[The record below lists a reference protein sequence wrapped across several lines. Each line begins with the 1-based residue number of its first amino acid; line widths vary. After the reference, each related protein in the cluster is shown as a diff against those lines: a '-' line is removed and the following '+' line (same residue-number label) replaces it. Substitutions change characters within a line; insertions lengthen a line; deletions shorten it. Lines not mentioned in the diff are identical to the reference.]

1 MEIKKITDPAFRKY
15 GRLVTNVDFTE
26 LIEALKTKTP
36 MPEGVGYEPSV
47 AALENTN
54 TAKQLQSVAWGEHPI
69 EVGYCNGHNTK
80 LNAVEYHR
88 NSEINVAATDAILI
102 VGMQQDINDDFTYE
116 TSKMEAFL
124 LPAGQAAEIYGTTL
138 HYAPCSL
145 SPEGFKVGIVLPK
158 GTNYPLENVHN
169 AGGEDKL
176 LTAKNKWLI
185 AHKDGG
191 QDPKAFIGLIGENL
205 DITK

>member
-36 MPEGVGYEPSV
+36 LPEGVGYEPSV
-47 AALENTN
+47 AALEATA
-54 TAKQLQSVAWGEHPI
+54 TAKQLKTITFGEMPI

-88 NSEINVAATDAILI
+88 NSEINVAATDAVLL
-102 VGMQQDINDDFTYE
+102 VGMQQDINDDFTYD
-116 TSKMEAFL
+116 TAKMEAFL

-145 SPEGFKVGIVLPK
+145 SPEGFRVGIVLPA
-158 GTNYPLENVHN
+158 GTNYPLDEAHKP
-169 AGGEDKL
+169 GEDRL
-176 LTAKNKWLI
+176 ITAKNKWLI
-185 AHKDGG
+185 AHKDGN
-191 QDPKAFIGLIGENL
+191 QDPNAFVGLIGENL
-205 DITK
+205 DIAK

>member
-47 AALENTN
+47 PALEATA
-54 TAKQLQSVAWGEHPI
+54 TAKQLKTITFGEMPI

-88 NSEINVAATDAILI
+88 NSEINVAATDAVLI

-145 SPEGFKVGIVLPK
+145 SPDGFRVGIVLPK
-158 GTNYPLENVHN
+158 YTNYPLDEAHKP
-169 AGGEDKL
+169 GEDKL
-176 LTAKNKWLI
+176 ITAKNKWLI

-191 QDPKAFIGLIGENL
+191 QDPNAFIGLIGENL
-205 DITK
+205 DIAK

>member
-47 AALENTN
+47 PALEATA
-54 TAKQLQSVAWGEHPI
+54 TAKQLKTITFGEMPI

-88 NSEINVAATDAILI
+88 NSEINVAATDAVLI

-145 SPEGFKVGIVLPK
+145 SADGFRVGIVLPK
-158 GTNYPLENVHN
+158 GTNYPLDEAHKP
-169 AGGEDKL
+169 GEDKL
-176 LTAKNKWLI
+176 ITAKNKWLI

-191 QDPKAFIGLIGENL
+191 QDPKAFVGLIGANL
-205 DITK
+205 DIAK